1 MQEPSPS
8 QSKGFEKAHR
18 GSHVQRGRLVHDTLE
33 LPSRIA
39 RHSAEQYAQL
49 NVAPPTAMEVAERFS
64 TLVLPT
70 SVNNPMVEL
79 LKPFWSSA
87 KLQQEFKASRQA
99 LDSRMRVGSLLG
111 LKTGDGQLVF
121 PAFQFIRDTKGG
133 LKVRPGVIDML
144 KIVRTSEGYEPWTF
158 ATLLRTPAPEREDLT
173 PIEWMRDSDQDQRAL
188 RDLALRWVHE
198 WSR

>member
-1 MQEPSPS
+1 MFNEDVS
-8 QSKGFEKAHR
+8 
-18 GSHVQRGRLVHDTLE
+18 VHDTLE

-39 RHSAEQYAQL
+39 RHSAEQYAQAH
-49 NVAPPTAMEVAERFS
+49 VAPPTAMEVAERFS

>member
-1 MQEPSPS
+1 VPVNGNATQAAAPVFDEAVWM
-8 QSKGFEKAHR
+8 
-18 GSHVQRGRLVHDTLE
+18 HDTLK
-33 LPSRIA
+33 LLSRVV

-49 NVAPPTAMEVAERFS
+49 HVVPPTAMEVTDRFS
-64 TLVLPT
+64 DLVLPT
-70 SVNNPMVEL
+70 TENNSMVEL

-121 PAFQFIRDTKGG
+121 PVFEFIRDTKGA
-133 LKVRPGVIDML
+133 LKVRSGVIEML
-144 KIVRTSEGYEPWTF
+144 KIVRNSEGYEPWMF
-158 ATLLRTPAPEREDLT
+158 ATLLRTPAPELEDLT
-173 PIEWMRDSDQDQRAL
+173 PIEWMRDPDRDQREL
-188 RDLALRWVHE
+188 RALALRWVHE